1 MMLILPMGVFAQNL
15 KFGHINAME
24 IVSAMPEYTKA
35 QSELQALNKQ
45 LGQDLQRS
53 QEEFSKKY
61 QEFMQQKDSLPAVI
75 AERRQKSP
83 GRFLREIFCLIP
95 LGRNI
100 REES

>member
-1 MMLILPMGVFAQNL
+1 MLKKIALLMMLILPMGVFAQNL

-53 QEEFSKKY
+53 QEELPGIHAAKRLSSCCHCRKKT
-61 QEFMQQKDSLPAVI
+61 KRVGRHD
-75 AERRQKSP
+75 AETRTIP
-83 GRFLREIFCLIP
+83 G
-95 LGRNI
+95 
-100 REES
+100 

>member
-61 QEFMQQKDSLPAVI
+61 QEFMQQKTLFLLSLQKEDKRVGRHD
-75 AERRQKSP
+75 AETRTIP
-83 GRFLREIFCLIP
+83 G
-95 LGRNI
+95 
-100 REES
+100 

>member
-1 MMLILPMGVFAQNL
+1 MGVFAQNL

-61 QEFMQQKDSLPAVI
+61 QEFMQQKTLFLLSL
-75 AERRQKSP
+75 QKEDKKSWKT
-83 GRFLREIFCLIP
+83 
-95 LGRNI
+95 
-100 REES
+100 

>member
-1 MMLILPMGVFAQNL
+1 MLKKIALLMMLILPMGVFAQNL

-61 QEFMQQKDSLPAVI
+61 HNSCSKRLSSCCHCRKKTKRVGRHD
-75 AERRQKSP
+75 AETRTIT
-83 GRFLREIFCLIP
+83 G
-95 LGRNI
+95 
-100 REES
+100 

>member
-61 QEFMQQKDSLPAVI
+61 QEFMQQKTLFLLSL
-75 AERRQKSP
+75 QKEDKKSWKT
-83 GRFLREIFCLIP
+83 
-95 LGRNI
+95 
-100 REES
+100 

>member
-1 MMLILPMGVFAQNL
+1 MLKKIALLMMLILPMGVFAQNL

-53 QEEFSKKY
+53 QEACSKKTL
-61 QEFMQQKDSLPAVI
+61 FLLSLQKEDK
-75 AERRQKSP
+75 KSWKT
-83 GRFLREIFCLIP
+83 
-95 LGRNI
+95 
-100 REES
+100 